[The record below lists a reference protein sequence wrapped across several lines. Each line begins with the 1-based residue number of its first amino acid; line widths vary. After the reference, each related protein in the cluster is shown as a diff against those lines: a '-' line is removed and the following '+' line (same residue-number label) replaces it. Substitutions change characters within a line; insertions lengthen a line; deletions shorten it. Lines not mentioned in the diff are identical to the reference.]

1 MVDRVVATPQA
12 LALIESLKA
21 RYGGIFFYQAGGCC
35 EGSSPMC
42 YADGDMSLTQDD
54 VKLGEVAHVDFHVS
68 RSQCEYLLGVQLTLD
83 VAPGSLGTFSLEDA
97 LDQHFVARSRLW
109 SDAEAQQIEAH
120 ERDNPL
126 RPSVA
131 AGG

>member
-1 MVDRVVATPQA
+1 MTMVDRVVATPVA
-12 LALIESLKA
+12 LGLIEQLKA
-21 RYGGIFFYQAGGCC
+21 RHGAIFFYQAGGCC

-54 VKLGEVAHVDFHVS
+54 VKLGEVGGLSFHVS

-97 LDQHFVARSRLW
+97 DGHHFVAQTRLW
-109 SDAEAQQIEAH
+109 TDEEWQQLEAQEAAVMK
-120 ERDNPL
+120 
-126 RPSVA
+126 ST
-131 AGG
+131 